1 MIDPIKAGQEKY
13 KSAYKNGVGSQK
25 KDDGFEFSYAFSNPL
40 FNCPKGSKEFGDF
53 CYTFHAS
60 PLSWQEAENECVKQ
74 GSHLASIHHKNEQA
88 FIESLLVQSSQDDDH
103 MWIGMKDFGSNG
115 YFLWTDDTAVQYTN
129 WNPGEPNH
137 RMGDDQEKI
146 KK

>member
-1 MIDPIKAGQEKY
+1 MQDPKSAGQENY

-60 PLSWQEAENECVKQ
+60 PLPWQEAENECVKQ

-88 FIESLLVQSSQDDDH
+88 FIERS
-103 MWIGMKDFGSNG
+103 ISN
-115 YFLWTDDTAVQYTN
+115 FF
-129 WNPGEPNH
+129 P
-137 RMGDDQEKI
+137 RK
-146 KK
+146 